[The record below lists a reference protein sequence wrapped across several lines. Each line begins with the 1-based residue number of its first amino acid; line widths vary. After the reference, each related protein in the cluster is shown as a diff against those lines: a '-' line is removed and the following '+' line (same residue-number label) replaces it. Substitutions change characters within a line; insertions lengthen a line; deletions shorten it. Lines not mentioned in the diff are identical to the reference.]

1 MKAVAGWLHRH
12 LDPSESLLEL
22 LFGLIMAFTMTA
34 GARLLSAPDEIDAR
48 ELMVGLFGCNL
59 AWGII
64 DGAFYLLGTLFERNR
79 RVRLV
84 RQLQA
89 IAEESAAFSLIE
101 AEFDLADEPE
111 MPIED
116 KASFHRMVLRMLL
129 KAGTRRAG
137 LRRSD
142 VVASGLIAILVTAAA
157 VPGIVALLLIPE
169 AYMALRVANFAQI
182 ALLFLMGY
190 GWAHYSG
197 TNPWHAGLVIR
208 LIGLVLI
215 LVAVALGG

>member
-1 MKAVAGWLHRH
+1 VKEVAGWVHRH

-22 LFGLIMAFTMTA
+22 LFGLVMAFTMTA
-34 GARLLSAPDEIDAR
+34 GARLLSAPNEIDVR
-48 ELMVGLFGCNL
+48 ELIIGLFGCNL

-64 DGAFYLLGTLFERNR
+64 DGAFYLLGTLFDRNR
-79 RVRLV
+79 RVRFV

-89 IAEESAAFSLIE
+89 AGDEAKALSLIK

-111 MPIED
+111 MPTED
-116 KASFHRMVLRMLL
+116 KARFHSTVLRMLL

-137 LRRSD
+137 LRRGD
-142 VVASGLIAILVTAAA
+142 LVGAALIAVLVTAAA
-157 VPGIVALLLIPE
+157 IPGIVALLLIPE
-169 AYMALRVANFAQI
+169 AYAALRIANIAQI
-182 ALLFLMGY
+182 LLLFLMGY

-197 TNPWHAGLVIR
+197 TNPWHAGLVIG
-208 LIGLVLI
+208 LLGLVLI